1 MTCLRVGHK
10 LRIQPARAMSRAT
23 ALDRGDLINRTRP
36 APDTSRQ
43 SRRDSEVARAIV
55 ELDLLAAL
63 LDSRWRIPGTSI
75 RFGLDALVGLVPVLG
90 DVATGL
96 VSAYIVLR
104 ARNSGAGNGLVARM
118 LGNVLLDTVVGSVP
132 ILGSIFDVYF
142 KANNRNIRLLRR
154 HLQR

>member
-1 MTCLRVGHK
+1 
-10 LRIQPARAMSRAT
+10 MSRVT
-23 ALDRGDLINRTRP
+23 TLDRGGLVNRTRP
-36 APDTSRQ
+36 AAGTRGQ
-43 SRRDSEVARAIV
+43 GHRDPEAEKAIA

-63 LDSRWRIPGTSI
+63 LDSRWRIPGTSV
-75 RFGLDALVGLVPVLG
+75 RYGLDALVGLVPVLG

-104 ARNSGAGNGLVARM
+104 ARNCGAGNGLVGRM

-132 ILGSIFDVYF
+132 VLGSIFDVYF

>member
-1 MTCLRVGHK
+1 
-10 LRIQPARAMSRAT
+10 MSRAT
-23 ALDRGDLINRTRP
+23 ALDRADLLNRTRL
-36 APDTSRQ
+36 AAETSREGH
-43 SRRDSEVARAIV
+43 RDSEMARAIV
-55 ELDLLAAL
+55 ELDFLAAL

-96 VSAYIVLR
+96 VSAYIVMR
-104 ARNSGAGNGLVARM
+104 ARNCGAGNGLVARM
-118 LGNVLLDTVVGSVP
+118 LGNVLLDTVGGSVP
-132 ILGSIFDVYF
+132 ILGSIFDIYF

>member
-1 MTCLRVGHK
+1 MTCPRVGHK
-10 LRIQPARAMSRAT
+10 IQPARAMSRAT
-23 ALDRGDLINRTRP
+23 ALDRGDLLNRTRL
-36 APDTSRQ
+36 AAERSREGH
-43 SRRDSEVARAIV
+43 RDSEMARAIV

-63 LDSRWRIPGTSI
+63 LDSRWRIPGTPI

-96 VSAYIVLR
+96 VSAYIVMR
-104 ARNSGAGNGLVARM
+104 ARNCGAGNGLVARM
-118 LGNVLLDTVVGSVP
+118 LGNVLLDTVGGSVP
-132 ILGSIFDVYF
+132 ILGSIFDIYF

>member
-1 MTCLRVGHK
+1 
-10 LRIQPARAMSRAT
+10 MSRAT
-23 ALDRGDLINRTRP
+23 ALGRGDLINPTRP

-90 DVATGL
+90 DAATGI
-96 VSAYIVLR
+96 VSVYIVLR
-104 ARNSGAGNGLVARM
+104 ARSCGAGKTLVARM
-118 LGNVLLDTVVGSVP
+118 LGNVLLDTVVGSIP

-154 HLQR
+154 HLHR

>member
-1 MTCLRVGHK
+1 MDPEAEK
-10 LRIQPARAMSRAT
+10 
-23 ALDRGDLINRTRP
+23 
-36 APDTSRQ
+36 
-43 SRRDSEVARAIV
+43 AIA

-63 LDSRWRIPGTSI
+63 LDSRWRIPGTSV
-75 RFGLDALVGLVPVLG
+75 RYGLDALVGLVRILG

-104 ARNSGAGNGLVARM
+104 ARNCGAGNGLVGRM
-118 LGNVLLDTVVGSVP
+118 LGNVLLDTAVGSVP

-154 HLQR
+154 YLQR